1 MKFRLLLL
9 AVCLAVTSALFI
21 PAATAQDAFK
31 SAAAVQAPAVPQS
44 DSAADYLKYL
54 NQNEQA
60 LDEAVRNLVDAA
72 QKDSVDSNS
81 DQYAAGLS
89 DLISRFSLKAM
100 DALNKGLELKNVSD
114 EELAKLII
122 EKKKLI
128 PAYCQITGTKEED
141 ELSTMSDQLRKI
153 GRPDVA
159 DALDESIFNVKVQKS
174 IQANDA
180 ETFSKLFA
188 VVNEQV
194 QKAGKDI
201 SPELAF
207 KAAKIALAAREVKGY
222 KLEDGLLKKYV
233 EQFASSSDSNVQY
246 ISTQMELQI
255 LFDAGEEKMF
265 NLPGNEILFSGT
277 FIDGTK
283 FNPEDYKGKVLLIE
297 VWATWCP
304 PCCEEQTVV
313 RDAYAKYHD
322 KGFEVIGISCD
333 DENDLDG
340 FKEFLN
346 TYKFTWKQM
355 FENKAVIPGMKTV
368 TGQPVP
374 FNKYYGIYKVPRPIL
389 IGKDGKV
396 VTVNARGPELERR
409 LKEIYGD
416 DSEK

>member
-1 MKFRLLLL
+1 M
-9 AVCLAVTSALFI
+9 SAF
-21 PAATAQDAFK
+21 
-31 SAAAVQAPAVPQS
+31 
-44 DSAADYLKYL
+44 
-54 NQNEQA
+54 
-60 LDEAVRNLVDAA
+60 
-72 QKDSVDSNS
+72 
-81 DQYAAGLS
+81 
-89 DLISRFSLKAM
+89 
-100 DALNKGLELKNVSD
+100 LELKNVSD
-114 EELAKLII
+114 DALAKLII
-122 EKKKLI
+122 LKKNLI
-128 PAYCQITGTKEED
+128 PAYCQITGTNEED
-141 ELSTMSDQLRKI
+141 ELSAMSDQLRKI

-265 NLPGNEILFSGT
+265 ALPGKEILFSGT

-340 FKEFLN
+340 FKEFLD

-355 FENKAVIPGMKTV
+355 FENNAVIPGMKTV

-396 VTVNARGPELERR
+396 ITINARGPELERR
-409 LKEIYGD
+409 LKEIYGN

>member
-1 MKFRLLLL
+1 MKSRLLLFV
-9 AVCLAVTSALFI
+9 VCLTVTLTLFI
-21 PAATAQDAFK
+21 PAANAQDAFK
-31 SAAAVQAPAVPQS
+31 AAVAVEAPAVPQS
-44 DSAADYLKYL
+44 DSAADYLNYL
-54 NQNEQA
+54 NQNEQG
-60 LDEAVRNLVDAA
+60 LQSAVRNLVDAA
-72 QKDSVDSNS
+72 QKDNVDANS

-89 DLISRFSLKAM
+89 ELISRFSLKAM
-100 DALNKGLELKNVSD
+100 DALNKGLSLKNVSN
-114 EELAKLII
+114 EELLKFVEQKINL
-122 EKKKLI
+122 L
-128 PAYCQITGTKEED
+128 PTYCQITGSNQDD
-141 ELSTMSDQLRKI
+141 EMTALSNQLRQI
-153 GRPDVA
+153 GRPDIA
-159 DALDESIFNVKVQKS
+159 DALDEKIFNDKVKKS
-174 IQANDA
+174 VKENDA
-180 ETFSKLFA
+180 ETFGKLFD

-201 SPELAF
+201 TPELAF
-207 KAAKIALAAREVKGY
+207 KATKIALAARDVKGY

-233 EQFASSSDSNVQY
+233 EQFASSSNPDVQY

-265 NLPGNEILFSGT
+265 ALPGNEILFSGT

-340 FKEFLN
+340 FKEFLD

-374 FNKYYGIYKVPRPIL
+374 FNKYYGIYKIPRPIL

-396 VTVNARGPELERR
+396 ITVNARGPELERR

-416 DSEK
+416 GSEE

>member
-9 AVCLAVTSALFI
+9 VACLAVTSALFVST
-21 PAATAQDAFK
+21 ANAQDAFK
-31 SAAAVQAPAVPQS
+31 AAAAVEAPAIPQS
-44 DSAADYLKYL
+44 DSAADYLNYL
-54 NQNEQA
+54 NQNEKA
-60 LDEAVRNLVDAA
+60 LDEAVRNLVNAA
-72 QKDSVDSNS
+72 QKDNVDTNS
-81 DQYAAGLS
+81 DQYNAGLS
-89 DLISRFSLKAM
+89 ELISRFSLKAM

-141 ELSTMSDQLRKI
+141 ELSAMSDQLRKI

-174 IQANDA
+174 IKANDA
-180 ETFSKLFA
+180 ETFGKLFD

-194 QKAGKDI
+194 QKAGKDV

-207 KAAKIALAAREVKGY
+207 KATKIALAARDVKGY

-233 EQFASSSDSNVQY
+233 EQFAASSDPNVQY
-246 ISTQMELQI
+246 ISTQLELQV

-333 DENDLDG
+333 DENDPDG
-340 FKEFLN
+340 FKEFLD

-355 FENKAVIPGMKTV
+355 FENNAVIPGMKTV

-374 FNKYYGIYKVPRPIL
+374 FNKYYGIYKIPRPIL

-416 DSEK
+416 VSEK

>member
-1 MKFRLLLL
+1 MKSRFM
-9 AVCLAVTSALFI
+9 LFI
-21 PAATAQDAFK
+21 ACLTIASAAFVQSANAQDAFK
-31 SAAAVQAPAVPQS
+31 AAAAVEAPAIPQS
-44 DSAADYLKYL
+44 DSAADYLNYL
-54 NQNEQA
+54 NQNEKA

-72 QKDSVDSNS
+72 KKDNVDSNS

-89 DLISRFSLKAM
+89 ELISRFSLKAM
-100 DALNKGLELKNVSD
+100 DALNKGLSLKNVSD
-114 EELAKLII
+114 DDLAKLII
-122 EKKKLI
+122 LKKNLI
-128 PAYCQITGTKEED
+128 PAYCQITGTNEED
-141 ELSTMSDQLRKI
+141 ELSAMSDQLRKI

-174 IQANDA
+174 IKANDA
-180 ETFSKLFA
+180 ETFGKLFD

-207 KAAKIALAAREVKGY
+207 KATKIALAARDVKGY

-233 EQFASSSDSNVQY
+233 EQFAASSDPNVQY
-246 ISTQMELQI
+246 ISTQLELQI

-265 NLPGNEILFSGT
+265 NLPGKEILFSGT

-333 DENDLDG
+333 DENDPNG
-340 FKEFLN
+340 FKEFLD

-355 FENKAVIPGMKTV
+355 FENNAVIPGMKTV

-374 FNKYYGIYKVPRPIL
+374 FNKYYGIYKIPRPIL

-396 VTVNARGPELERR
+396 ITINARGPELERR

>member
-1 MKFRLLLL
+1 MKSRFM
-9 AVCLAVTSALFI
+9 LFI
-21 PAATAQDAFK
+21 ACLTIAAAAFVQSANAQDAFK
-31 SAAAVQAPAVPQS
+31 AAAAVEAPAIPQS
-44 DSAADYLKYL
+44 NSAADYLNYL
-54 NQNEQA
+54 NQNEQELQA
-60 LDEAVRNLVDAA
+60 AVRNLVDAA
-72 QKDSVDSNS
+72 QKDNVDTNS
-81 DQYAAGLS
+81 DQYNAGLS
-89 DLISRFSLKAM
+89 ELISKFSLKAM
-100 DALNKGLELKNVSD
+100 DALNKGLTLKNVSN
-114 EELAKLII
+114 EELFKFVEQKIN
-122 EKKKLI
+122 LI
-128 PAYCQITGTKEED
+128 PTYCQITGSNED
-141 ELSTMSDQLRKI
+141 DEMAAMSAQLRQI
-153 GRPDVA
+153 GRLDIA
-159 DALDESIFNVKVQKS
+159 DALDESLFNRKVQKS
-174 IQANDA
+174 IKANDA
-180 ETFSKLFA
+180 ETFGKLFD

-194 QKAGKDI
+194 QKAGKDV
-201 SPELAF
+201 SPELAL
-207 KAAKIALAAREVKGY
+207 KATKIALAARNVKGY

-233 EQFASSSDSNVQY
+233 EQFASSSNPDVQY

-255 LFDAGEEKMF
+255 LFDAGEERMF
-265 NLPGNEILFSGT
+265 NLPGKEILFSGT

-322 KGFEVIGISCD
+322 KGFEVIGVSCD

-355 FENKAVIPGMKTV
+355 FENSAVIPGMKTV

-396 VTVNARGPELERR
+396 ITVNARGPELERL

>member
-1 MKFRLLLL
+1 MKFRLLL
-9 AVCLAVTSALFI
+9 AVCLTVTSALFVS
-21 PAATAQDAFK
+21 TGYAQDAFK
-31 SAAAVQAPAVPQS
+31 AAAAVEAPAVPQS
-44 DSAADYLKYL
+44 DSASDYLNYL
-54 NQNEQA
+54 TQNEQA
-60 LDEAVRNLVDAA
+60 LDAAVRNLVDAA
-72 QKDSVDSNS
+72 QKDNVDANS
-81 DQYAAGLS
+81 DQYNAGLS
-89 DLISRFSLKAM
+89 ELIAKFSLKAM
-100 DALNKGLELKNVSD
+100 EALNKGLSLKNVSD

-128 PAYCQITGTKEED
+128 PAYCQITGAKEED
-141 ELSTMSDQLRKI
+141 ELTAMSAQLRQI

-174 IQANDA
+174 IKDNDA
-180 ETFSKLFA
+180 ETFGKLFD

-207 KAAKIALAAREVKGY
+207 KATKIALAARDVKGY
-222 KLEDGLLKKYV
+222 KLEEGLLKKYV
-233 EQFASSSDSNVQY
+233 ELFASSSNPDVQY

-265 NLPGNEILFSGT
+265 ALPGNEILFSGT

-333 DENDLDG
+333 DENDPDG
-340 FKEFLN
+340 FKEFLD
-346 TYKFTWKQM
+346 TYKFSWKQM
-355 FENKAVIPGMKTV
+355 FENNAVIPGMKTV

-374 FNKYYGIYKVPRPIL
+374 FNKYYGIYKIPRPIL

-396 VTVNARGPELERR
+396 VTINARGPELERR

-416 DSEK
+416 VSEEK

>member
-1 MKFRLLLL
+1 MKSRFMLFI
-9 AVCLAVTSALFI
+9 VCLTIASAAFVQS
-21 PAATAQDAFK
+21 ANAQDAFK
-31 SAAAVQAPAVPQS
+31 AAAAVEAPAIPQS
-44 DSAADYLKYL
+44 DSAADYLNYL
-54 NQNEQA
+54 NQNEKA
-60 LDEAVRNLVDAA
+60 LDEAVRNLVNAA
-72 QKDSVDSNS
+72 QKDNVDTNS
-81 DQYAAGLS
+81 DQYNAGLS
-89 DLISRFSLKAM
+89 ELISRFSLKAM

-114 EELAKLII
+114 DDLAKLII
-122 EKKKLI
+122 LKKNLI
-128 PAYCQITGTKEED
+128 PAYCQITGTNEED
-141 ELSTMSDQLRKI
+141 ELSAMSDQLRKI

-174 IQANDA
+174 IKANDA
-180 ETFSKLFA
+180 ETFGKLFD
-188 VVNEQV
+188 VVNEQI
-194 QKAGKDI
+194 QKAGKDV

-207 KAAKIALAAREVKGY
+207 KATKIALAARDVKGY

-233 EQFASSSDSNVQY
+233 EQFAASSDPNVQY
-246 ISTQMELQI
+246 ISTQLELQV

-304 PCCEEQTVV
+304 PCCEEQVVV
-313 RDAYAKYHD
+313 RNAYAKYHD
-322 KGFEVIGISCD
+322 KGFEVIGVSCD

-340 FKEFLN
+340 FKEFLD

-355 FENKAVIPGMKTV
+355 FENKAIIPGMKTV

-374 FNKYYGIYKVPRPIL
+374 FNKYYGIFKVPRPIL

-396 VTVNARGPELERR
+396 VTVNARGPELEQR

-416 DSEK
+416 VSEK

>member
-233 EQFASSSDSNVQY
+233 ELFASSSNPDVQY

-265 NLPGNEILFSGT
+265 ALPGKEILFSGT

-340 FKEFLN
+340 FKEFLD

-355 FENKAVIPGMKTV
+355 FENNAVIPGMKTV

-396 VTVNARGPELERR
+396 VTINARGPELERR

-416 DSEK
+416 GSEE

>member
-1 MKFRLLLL
+1 MKSRFM
-9 AVCLAVTSALFI
+9 LFI
-21 PAATAQDAFK
+21 ACLTIASAAFVQSANAQDAFK
-31 SAAAVQAPAVPQS
+31 AAVAVEAPAVPQS
-44 DSAADYLKYL
+44 DSAADYLAYL
-54 NQNEQA
+54 NQNEKA
-60 LDEAVRNLVDAA
+60 LDEAVRNLVNAA
-72 QKDSVDSNS
+72 QKDNVDTNS
-81 DQYAAGLS
+81 DQYNAGLS
-89 DLISRFSLKAM
+89 ELISRFSLKAM

-114 EELAKLII
+114 DDLAKLII
-122 EKKKLI
+122 LKKNLI
-128 PAYCQITGTKEED
+128 PAYCQITGTNEED
-141 ELSTMSDQLRKI
+141 ELSAMSDQLRKI

-174 IQANDA
+174 IKANDA
-180 ETFSKLFA
+180 ETFGKLFD

-194 QKAGKDI
+194 QKAGKDV

-207 KAAKIALAAREVKGY
+207 KATKIALAARDVKGY

-233 EQFASSSDSNVQY
+233 EQFAASSDPNVQY
-246 ISTQMELQI
+246 ISTQLELQV

-265 NLPGNEILFSGT
+265 NLPGKEILFSGT

-322 KGFEVIGISCD
+322 KGFEVIGVSCD

-340 FKEFLN
+340 FKEFLD

-355 FENKAVIPGMKTV
+355 FENNAVIPGMKTV

-374 FNKYYGIYKVPRPIL
+374 FNKYYGIYKIPRPIL

-396 VTVNARGPELERR
+396 VTINARGPELERR

>member
-1 MKFRLLLL
+1 MKSRFM
-9 AVCLAVTSALFI
+9 LFI
-21 PAATAQDAFK
+21 ACLTIAAAAFVQSANAQDAFK
-31 SAAAVQAPAVPQS
+31 AAAAVDAPAVPQS
-44 DSAADYLKYL
+44 DSAADYLNYL
-54 NQNEQA
+54 NQNEKA
-60 LDEAVRNLVDAA
+60 LDEAVRNLVNAA
-72 QKDSVDSNS
+72 QKDNVDTNS

-89 DLISRFSLKAM
+89 ELISKFSLKAM

-159 DALDESIFNVKVQKS
+159 DALDEKIFNDKVKKS
-174 IQANDA
+174 VKDNDA
-180 ETFSKLFA
+180 ETFGKLFD

-207 KAAKIALAAREVKGY
+207 KATKIALAARDVKGY

-233 EQFASSSDSNVQY
+233 EQFASSSNPDVQY

-265 NLPGNEILFSGT
+265 ALPGNEILFSGT

-333 DENDLDG
+333 DENDPDG
-340 FKEFLN
+340 FKEFLD

-355 FENKAVIPGMKTV
+355 FESKAVIPGMKTV

-374 FNKYYGIYKVPRPIL
+374 FNKFYGIYKVPRPIL

-396 VTVNARGPELERR
+396 VTINARGPELERR
-409 LKEIYGD
+409 LKDIYGD
-416 DSEK
+416 ASEK

>member
-1 MKFRLLLL
+1 MKSRFM
-9 AVCLAVTSALFI
+9 LFI
-21 PAATAQDAFK
+21 ACLTIAAAAFVQSANAQDAFK
-31 SAAAVQAPAVPQS
+31 AAAAVEAPAIPQS
-44 DSAADYLKYL
+44 NSAADYLNYL
-54 NQNEQA
+54 NQNEQELQA
-60 LDEAVRNLVDAA
+60 AVRNLVDAA
-72 QKDSVDSNS
+72 QKDNVDTNS

-89 DLISRFSLKAM
+89 ELISKFSLKAM
-100 DALNKGLELKNVSD
+100 DALNKGLTLKNVSN
-114 EELAKLII
+114 EELFKFVEQKIN
-122 EKKKLI
+122 LI
-128 PAYCQITGTKEED
+128 PTYCQITGSNED
-141 ELSTMSDQLRKI
+141 DEMAAMSAQLRQI
-153 GRPDVA
+153 GRLDIA
-159 DALDESIFNVKVQKS
+159 DALDESLFNRKVQKS
-174 IQANDA
+174 IKANDA
-180 ETFSKLFA
+180 ETFGKLFD

-194 QKAGKDI
+194 QKAGKDV
-201 SPELAF
+201 SPELAL
-207 KAAKIALAAREVKGY
+207 KATKIALAARNVKGY

-233 EQFASSSDSNVQY
+233 EQFASSSNPDVQY

-255 LFDAGEEKMF
+255 LFDAGEERMF
-265 NLPGNEILFSGT
+265 NLPGKEILFSGT

-322 KGFEVIGISCD
+322 KGFEVIGVSCD

-355 FENKAVIPGMKTV
+355 FENSAVIPGMKTV

-396 VTVNARGPELERR
+396 ITVNARGPELERL

>member
-1 MKFRLLLL
+1 MKSRLLLL
-9 AVCLAVTSALFI
+9 ACLAVTSALFVS
-21 PAATAQDAFK
+21 AGYAQDAFK
-31 SAAAVQAPAVPQS
+31 AAAAVEAPAVPQS
-44 DSAADYLKYL
+44 DSAADYLNYL
-54 NQNEQA
+54 NQNEKA

-207 KAAKIALAAREVKGY
+207 KAAKIALAARDVKGY

-233 EQFASSSDSNVQY
+233 ELFASSSNPNVQY

-265 NLPGNEILFSGT
+265 ALPGNEILFSGT

-333 DENDLDG
+333 DENDPDG
-340 FKEFLN
+340 FKEFLD

-355 FENKAVIPGMKTV
+355 FESKAVIPGMKTV

-396 VTVNARGPELERR
+396 VTINARGPELERR

>member
-1 MKFRLLLL
+1 MKSRFM
-9 AVCLAVTSALFI
+9 LFI
-21 PAATAQDAFK
+21 ACLTIASAAFVQSANAQDAFK
-31 SAAAVQAPAVPQS
+31 AAAAVEAPAVPQS
-44 DSAADYLKYL
+44 DSAADYLNYL
-54 NQNEQA
+54 NQNEKA
-60 LDEAVRNLVDAA
+60 LDEAVRNLVNAA
-72 QKDSVDSNS
+72 QKDNVDTNS
-81 DQYAAGLS
+81 DQYNAGLS
-89 DLISRFSLKAM
+89 ELISRFSLKAM

-114 EELAKLII
+114 DDLAKLII
-122 EKKKLI
+122 LKKNLI
-128 PAYCQITGTKEED
+128 PAYCQITGTNEED
-141 ELSTMSDQLRKI
+141 ELSAMSDQLRKI

-174 IQANDA
+174 IKANDV
-180 ETFSKLFA
+180 ETFGKLFD

-194 QKAGKDI
+194 QKAGKDV

-207 KAAKIALAAREVKGY
+207 KATKIALAARDVKGY

-233 EQFASSSDSNVQY
+233 EQFAASSDPNVQY
-246 ISTQMELQI
+246 ISTQLELQVF
-255 LFDAGEEKMF
+255 FDAGEEKMF

-304 PCCEEQTVV
+304 PCCEEQVVV
-313 RDAYAKYHD
+313 RNAYAKYHD
-322 KGFEVIGISCD
+322 KGFEVIGVSCD

-340 FKEFLN
+340 FKEFLD

-374 FNKYYGIYKVPRPIL
+374 FNKYYGIFKVPRPIL

-416 DSEK
+416 VSEK